1 MVQIGR
7 YKLGFVLLSVI
18 VVFIVL
24 SVCAV
29 VAAFQQARP
38 EWPMP
43 LSGRILINVGMALMA
58 TLVYGILTRFAIVL
72 INRISRK
79 TNK

>member
-1 MVQIGR
+1 MIQIGR
-7 YKLGFVLLSVI
+7 YKLGPVPLSMI

-29 VAAFQQARP
+29 AAASRQARP

-43 LSGRILINVGMALMA
+43 LLNQILINVGMALIA
-58 TLVYGILTRFAIVL
+58 TLVYGIFIHFAVVL
-72 INRISRK
+72 IDRISRK